1 MPRLNMEDLVIH
13 DDDEYELEQEAK
25 EAWGAHLKHLKVLG
39 VKLKKIFP
47 DPDVA
52 EDFFKAGYRKRALE
66 VAAENYEHYEEE
78 EEEPS
83 DGVVTLQGMPALQCD
98 ICNGA
103 TAILDQCGCG
113 AAVCRDCFDLQKKQ
127 CQACM
132 VGER

>member
-1 MPRLNMEDLVIH
+1 MPKLNMEDLVIH

-25 EAWGAHLKHLKVLG
+25 EAWQIHLKHLKVLG

-52 EDFFKAGYRKRALE
+52 EDFFKAGYRQRALE
-66 VAAENYEHYEEE
+66 VASENYEHYEGEDE
-78 EEEPS
+78 DPPS

-98 ICNGA
+98 ICNEVV
-103 TAILDQCGCG
+103 AILDQCGCG
-113 AAVCRDCFDLQKKQ
+113 AAVCKKCFDGKQ